1 MIIKEYYKNINIHKP
16 RDYFEK
22 WYADFWNRRIKIST
36 TTSKTLES
44 LMTEE
49 LEQIGAVLDY
59 ADGYSKY
66 QIKFLDDANYTM
78 FVLRWS

>member
-1 MIIKEYYKNINIHKP
+1 MIIKEYSQNINIHKP

-36 TTSKTLES
+36 ASIKMLES

-49 LEQIGAVLDY
+49 LKQIGAVFGYTDDY
-59 ADGYSKY
+59 CKF
-66 QIKFLDDANYTM
+66 QIKFLDDAKYTI
-78 FVLRWS
+78 FVLKWS